1 MDEIVIP
8 SGLRER
14 LEDLGVARRDAWKLV
29 GVAASA
35 ALVAF
40 LLWGRV
46 AQVRVAP
53 PATSATSVSSLESP
67 IPSALVVHVAGA
79 VRRPGLYEVALGS
92 RVADAIEAAGGPTRA
107 ASLDA
112 LNLAAEVAD
121 AMKIEVPR
129 RGQPT
134 AAPSVTPATTV
145 VNLNTADAAA
155 LEQLP
160 GVGPVT
166 AAAIIS
172 YRDEAGGFSTVE
184 ELLEVDGIGPA
195 TLEEL
200 RPHVGV

>member
-8 SGLRER
+8 RGFRER
-14 LEDLGVARRDAWKLV
+14 LEDIGVARRDAWKLV

-40 LLWGRV
+40 LLWGRG

-53 PATSATSVSSLESP
+53 PATSVTPIESP
-67 IPSALVVHVAGA
+67 IAGAPVVVHVAGA
-79 VRRPGLYEVALGS
+79 VRRPGLYEVVLGS

-129 RGQPT
+129 RGQPV
-134 AAPSVTPATTV
+134 AAPSGTPAATV
-145 VNLNTADAAA
+145 VDLNTADAAA

-200 RPHVGV
+200 RPHIGV